1 MSPRRRQAQPRRA
14 DRTTGR
20 RAWRQWAAERR
31 LGRWVGA
38 LVVAGVV
45 LGALGWGAGVLVEPT
60 TLPIRQVRLQGSF
73 AHVGP
78 DRVRALV
85 AAHVHGG
92 FFAVDVAGVQGAVEG
107 LPWVAHAS
115 VRRVWPDTLAIAIDE
130 QRPLARW
137 APGGLVDVQGRVFKP
152 APKSYPSNLPVFA
165 GPADT
170 ARMLTARYHEV
181 RKLLGP
187 LGLSVARLSLDKR
200 RAWRLT
206 LDNHVELVLGREDSL
221 ARLRRFAEV
230 YPKVLA
236 PRVGKIV
243 RVDLRYTNGFA
254 VAWRQGE
261 DGSSN
266 GTHQG

>member
-1 MSPRRRQAQPRRA
+1 MSPRRRQAQPRRSA
-14 DRTTGR
+14 RAAGRT
-20 RAWRQWAAERR
+20 WRQWAAERR
-31 LGRWVGA
+31 LGRWAGGFALAA
-38 LVVAGVV
+38 LVLGV
-45 LGALGWGAGVLVEPT
+45 LGWGAGRLSDPA
-60 TLPIRQVRLQGSF
+60 TLPIRQVRLEGSF

-92 FFAVDVAGVQGAVEG
+92 FFAVDVAGVQAAVEG

-137 APGGLVDVQGRVFKP
+137 ASGGLVNAQGKVFKP
-152 APKSYPSNLPVFA
+152 APKSYPAHLPVFA
-165 GPADT
+165 GPAET
-170 ARMLTARYHEV
+170 AQVLTARYHTV
-181 RKLLGP
+181 RKLLAP
-187 LGLSVARLSLDKR
+187 LGLRVARLSLDKR

-206 LDNHVELVLGREDSL
+206 LANHVELVLGREDSL

-261 DGSSN
+261 DAGSN